1 MKEALLSVQGLSLH
15 TANQE
20 LLEPL
25 SFSLEKS
32 QCLGLVGESGSGK
45 SLTSLAIMGLLP
57 EGIAASGAIYFQ
69 GKELLNMP
77 PEPRRQLRG
86 SAMAMIFQEPMS
98 SLNPS
103 QRCGHQVEEVL
114 SWHTR
119 LSRPQRQRRVWELL
133 EEVELP
139 QVRHIARA
147 YPHQL
152 SGGQKQRIMIAMAL
166 ACRPA
171 LLIADEP
178 TTALDVSV
186 QASIL
191 KLMARLSQEYE
202 MGMLFISHD
211 LAVVREVAQNVLVLQ
226 SGKTREY
233 GSTAEIF
240 NHPQDVYTQGL
251 LACRPTPETTWQ
263 RLPLVRDFLSHQEHQ
278 GRRWQPAE
286 KDRKALERT
295 QQKPLFR
302 VEEISKTFKGK
313 PNLWG
318 RRRVVKALDAVSL
331 AVYPGESLGL
341 VGESGSGKTTLGRM
355 LVGLEPLEQGAVFYR
370 EKPLPSRASALRLL
384 RKQVQII
391 FQDPYASLNPRL
403 RIGESISEVLRVQ
416 RKMGRHKARTTA
428 HELLEKVGLLPEYYQ
443 RYPHAFSG
451 GQRQRIG
458 IARALAVEPQ
468 FIVCDESVSA
478 LDVSVQAQI
487 LNLLNDLKAEYGLT
501 YLFISHDLNV
511 VKYFCDRM
519 VVLQEG
525 RLVESG
531 PSEALY
537 RSPREAYTRKLIR
550 AVAG

>member
-1 MKEALLSVQGLSLH
+1 MNAPLLRVEQLQLA
-15 TANQE
+15 TAQE
-20 LLEPL
+20 TLLQPL
-25 SFSLEKS
+25 SFDLDKGS
-32 QCLGLVGESGSGK
+32 CLGLVGESGSGK

-57 EGIAASGAIYFQ
+57 EAIAPAGKIYFQ
-69 GKELLNMP
+69 GEELLTMA
-77 PEPRRQLRG
+77 PEARRKLRG
-86 SAMAMIFQEPMS
+86 RAMSMIFQEPMS

-114 SWHTR
+114 RWHSRLSGRQRHTR
-119 LSRPQRQRRVWELL
+119 VLELL

-139 QVRHIARA
+139 QVKEMARA

-191 KLMARLSQEYE
+191 KLMARLGSEYE

-211 LAVVREVAQNVLVLQ
+211 LAVVRSVAHQVLVLQ
-226 SGKTREY
+226 KGETREY
-233 GSTAEIF
+233 GSTEKIF
-240 NHPQDVYTQGL
+240 KRPQDVYTQGL
-251 LACRPTPETTWQ
+251 LACRPTPETTWR

-278 GRRWQPAE
+278 GRQWQPAE

-295 QQKPLFR
+295 RQEPLFR
-302 VEEISKTFKGK
+302 VEELSKTFKGK
-313 PNLWG
+313 PNIWG
-318 RRRVVKALDAVSL
+318 RQRVVSALDKVSL

-355 LVGLEPLEQGAVFYR
+355 LVGLEPLENGQVYFR

-403 RIGESISEVLRVQ
+403 RIGESINEVLRVQ
-416 RKMGRHKARTTA
+416 QGMSRRQARSTA
-428 HELLEKVGLLPEYYQ
+428 QELLEKVGLLPEYYQ

-487 LNLLNDLKAEYGLT
+487 LNLLNDLKEEYGLT

-511 VKYFCDRM
+511 VKYFCDRIA
-519 VVLQEG
+519 VLQEG
-525 RLVESG
+525 KLIESG
-531 PSEALY
+531 PAEGLY
-537 RSPREAYTRKLIR
+537 RSPKQAYTQGLIK
-550 AVAG
+550 AIAG